1 MANQKISQLPTITG
15 ANMEDD
21 DKFVLVD
28 TSGDATVATTRE
40 EFFKNVPDVE
50 WGDNQKAIF
59 GAGSDLQIYH
69 DGSNNYV
76 DASGVGHLY
85 LRSQG
90 DDKDVKIQSDDG
102 SGGLTEYFRADGSLG
117 QAQMYYY
124 GAKKLNTTSTGID
137 VTGTVT
143 ADGLTVDGDVVISNP
158 TASQSYL
165 RIEGQSGNV
174 ADVNFAG
181 IEFYNVD
188 PSGKGPNVAAFI
200 EAQAQDSIGQAGQL
214 VLATA
219 PIGSTPEGE
228 RAIQRMRINSAGD
241 ISFYEDT
248 GTTPKFFWDS
258 SAESLGIGTSSP
270 SAPLTLSV
278 SGASSAFATFNSGN
292 TADITSYS
300 ARAALELISYQSDN
314 GGPYTKTSAIIA
326 NGDGTVPSEM
336 QFWTKTNGQSSP
348 AERMRIDSSG
358 QVGIGTDD
366 PDSVPFS

>member
-1 MANQKISQLPTITG
+1 
-15 ANMEDD
+15 MEDD

-28 TSGDATVATTRE
+28 TSADATVATTRE

-143 ADGLTVDGDVVISNP
+143 ADGLTVDGDVVLA
-158 TASQSYL
+158 TQLLHRVL

-174 ADVNFAG
+174 AD
-181 IEFYNVD
+181 
-188 PSGKGPNVAAFI
+188 
-200 EAQAQDSIGQAGQL
+200 
-214 VLATA
+214 
-219 PIGSTPEGE
+219 
-228 RAIQRMRINSAGD
+228 
-241 ISFYEDT
+241 
-248 GTTPKFFWDS
+248 
-258 SAESLGIGTSSP
+258 
-270 SAPLTLSV
+270 
-278 SGASSAFATFNSGN
+278 
-292 TADITSYS
+292 
-300 ARAALELISYQSDN
+300 
-314 GGPYTKTSAIIA
+314 
-326 NGDGTVPSEM
+326 
-336 QFWTKTNGQSSP
+336 
-348 AERMRIDSSG
+348 
-358 QVGIGTDD
+358 
-366 PDSVPFS
+366 